1 MRRERE
7 KSQPAIEVDDIKKI
21 FGMLESPITHNSHE
35 LLSDVHCQQK
45 RGFFYQQQAFVMKS
59 LRVLVFLK
67 RWQKLQQLLMVEHFR
82 DVAINNALSLI
93 FLEIFSLS
101 QKCF

>member
-45 RGFFYQQQAFVMKS
+45 RGFFLSTTGICYEISPSACFSKKMAETS
-59 LRVLVFLK
+59 
-67 RWQKLQQLLMVEHFR
+67 
-82 DVAINNALSLI
+82 AIADGGT
-93 FLEIFSLS
+93 FSRCCN
-101 QKCF
+101 Q